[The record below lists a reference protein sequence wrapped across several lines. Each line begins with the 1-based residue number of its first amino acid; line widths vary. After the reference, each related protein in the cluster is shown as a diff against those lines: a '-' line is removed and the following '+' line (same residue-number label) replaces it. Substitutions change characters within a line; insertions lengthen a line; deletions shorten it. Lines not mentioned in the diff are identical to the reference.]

1 MIENKNKNNRK
12 EEGKYT
18 TRSQE
23 PMKKF
28 RESKVKIYIKD
39 DIKESIIK
47 ENEKNHLKKK
57 IITIAIVSFI
67 GLALIISTVLLVGHL
82 CFSWFKNKEPLIIDK
97 IREEKLVSRYS
108 ELKKSINYYNY
119 EGVDED
125 QQIQSHL
132 LNTDFIVGLNKKERL
147 DKIYDFNNI
156 DYLYEAYI
164 LILNITHSNETDSIY
179 LGGFNIYDE
188 EKSLEDLIEINN
200 EFLKK
205 YLGESN
211 NEQIHIPFA
220 KFYFY
225 ENGTIDKIYFPK
237 GINDYYK
244 TLIIDLI
251 EKTTPK
257 LSKSL
262 YKDESNKRRLENG
275 NEGTYLNYEEIKR
288 NGQLDKTIIY
298 EDKIEK
304 NLDKEKDEFAFKN
317 KQLNS
322 KTVRTFNSTGDMT
335 ILDMEGEVRFISS
348 RVEPRQDINNEK
360 IRENEEI
367 ESGENNSTA
376 NESFH
381 NLGFNEFKLNAK
393 SNMLLIKN
401 GLEPK
406 TLTNLKQLSELL
418 KMELYQKKKPSI
430 YSEDNN
436 EPEERGINE
445 GAQENKPT
453 EALQNNENNPK
464 RNLVVKT
471 TNFRSS
477 YNFTYDI
484 ISLDFLGLRIEINQ
498 KLHINKKTGLRQNNL
513 TLYYG
518 KEVIDLGSA
527 SLYQYYNSSTKNIYN
542 NSLEKVLNLNSPFDA
557 FGFIISVDFPV
568 KVKAKNGIYINIT
581 NGEMYVKGYETV
593 YLGVSA
599 KIGVN
604 LFIVSFGVKIK
615 GHIADGDQ
623 YILANTQNGK
633 TGVEIYRKF
642 NRSSVDL
649 ELYFSVWILF
659 WKKTFS
665 VTFNLQ
671 KGYSS
676 YNNYYQIL

>member
-108 ELKKSINYYNY
+108 EQKKSINYYNY
-119 EGVDED
+119 EGVDEG

-304 NLDKEKDEFAFKN
+304 NLDKEKDEFTFEN

-436 EPEERGINE
+436 EPEERDINE
-445 GAQENKPT
+445 GTQENK
-453 EALQNNENNPK
+453 ALQNNENNLK
-464 RNLVVKT
+464 RNLVAKT
-471 TNFRSS
+471 LNFRAS
-477 YNFTYDI
+477 YNIIYNIIDI
-484 ISLDFLGLRIEINQ
+484 NFLGLSIKINQ
-498 KLHINKKTGLRQNNL
+498 ELYINNNTGLRQNSL
-513 TLYYG
+513 TLNFG
-518 KEVIDLGSA
+518 KKAIDLDSI
-527 SLYQYYNSSTKNIYN
+527 SLNQSYNSGTNDIYN
-542 NSLEKVLNLNSPFDA
+542 NLLEKGLNLDSPFDA
-557 FGFIISVDFPV
+557 FGYSIGVTF
-568 KVKAKNGIYINIT
+568 KVEVEAKNGIYINIT
-581 NGEMYVKGYETV
+581 NGEMYVKGYEGV
-593 YLGVSA
+593 YLSVSA
-599 KIGVN
+599 GIGVN
-604 LFIVSFGVKIK
+604 LFIVSLGAKIK
-615 GHIADGDQ
+615 GHIADVIQ
-623 YILANTQNGK
+623 NILAYTQNGETK
-633 TGVEIYRKF
+633 VEKYRELK
-642 NRSSVDL
+642 SCSVDL

-659 WKKTFS
+659 WKKTSS
-665 VTFNLQ
+665 VTFNLF
-671 KGYSS
+671 KGFSS
-676 YNNYYQIL
+676 STKVNETLL

>member
-304 NLDKEKDEFAFKN
+304 NLDKEKDEFTFEN

-393 SNMLLIKN
+393 SNMKLIKN
-401 GLEPK
+401 GVDPK
-406 TLTNLKQLSELL
+406 TLTNLKHLDELL
-418 KMELYQKKKPSI
+418 KMELYQKKKSSI
-430 YSEDNN
+430 YSEENN
-436 EPEERGINE
+436 EPEERDINE
-445 GAQENKPT
+445 GTQENK
-453 EALQNNENNPK
+453 ALQNNENNLK
-464 RNLVVKT
+464 RNLVAKT
-471 TNFRSS
+471 LNFRAS
-477 YNFTYDI
+477 YNIIYNIIDI
-484 ISLDFLGLRIEINQ
+484 NFLGLSIKINQ
-498 KLHINKKTGLRQNNL
+498 ELYINNNTGLRQNSL
-513 TLYYG
+513 TLNFG
-518 KEVIDLGSA
+518 KKAIDLDSI
-527 SLYQYYNSSTKNIYN
+527 SLNQSYNSGTNDIYN
-542 NSLEKVLNLNSPFDA
+542 NLLEKGLNLDSPFDA
-557 FGFIISVDFPV
+557 FGYSIGVTF
-568 KVKAKNGIYINIT
+568 KVEVEAKNGIYINIT
-581 NGEMYVKGYETV
+581 NGEMYVKGYEGV
-593 YLGVSA
+593 YLSVSA
-599 KIGVN
+599 GIGVN
-604 LFIVSFGVKIK
+604 LFIVSLGAKIK
-615 GHIADGDQ
+615 GHIADVIQ
-623 YILANTQNGK
+623 NILAYTQNGETK
-633 TGVEIYRKF
+633 VEKYRELK
-642 NRSSVDL
+642 SCSVDL

-659 WKKTFS
+659 WKKTSS
-665 VTFNLQ
+665 VTFNLF
-671 KGYSS
+671 KGFSS
-676 YNNYYQIL
+676 STKVNETLL